1 MRRLV
6 LMAFVALIVLAPGF
20 AIEAAAQVAYN
31 FSWFSETT
39 GRDVEGN
46 VVTRRLSGQ
55 TTARVNVTPQLVILD
70 FDTPFGPAHI
80 EVQRGTLAFAQDTFL
95 PFDIPPAINN
105 GEGRGLYG
113 DFWLATY
120 AGPLDTPSNTLN
132 ITLRQPGSGPA
143 PELTFVGAGTR
154 QTFTALLT
162 RPVDGATV
170 RGTVSVGMRSL
181 GGDGTDRTYR
191 LLVDGRLMSTQTRDA
206 GVVASFALNTSTLS
220 NGRHTLTLRVTD
232 EAGVVAVDTQ
242 AINVVDGA
250 SGAPSVTLNL
260 TQHQVVRGSV
270 PVRIT
275 ATGLA
280 SGTKRFFMIVD
291 GVQAGLQVVTS
302 DTITWFFRTLNL
314 SNGTHT
320 LTVRAVDAAGRTV
333 TRTLR
338 VNVAN

>member
-6 LMAFVALIVLAPGF
+6 LMAFVALIVLAPVF

-39 GRDVEGN
+39 GRDIEGDT
-46 VVTRRLSGQ
+46 VTRRLSGQ
-55 TTARVNVTPQLVILD
+55 TTARVSVTPQLVILD

-80 EVQRGTLAFAQDTFL
+80 EVQRETLAFAQNTFL
-95 PFDIPPAINN
+95 PFDIPPAIN

-113 DFWLATY
+113 EFWLATY
-120 AGPLDTPSNTLN
+120 AGPLDSPSNTLN
-132 ITLRQPGSGPA
+132 ITLRQPGSGPS
-143 PELTFVGAGTR
+143 PELTFVGAGTL

-181 GGDGTDRTYR
+181 GGNGTDRTYR
-191 LLVDGRLMSTQTRDA
+191 LLVDGRLVSTQTVDA
-206 GVVASFALNTSTLS
+206 GEIASFPLNTSTLS

-232 EAGVVAVDTQ
+232 GAGAVAVDTQ
-242 AINVVDGA
+242 VINVVDGA
-250 SGAPSVTLNL
+250 SGAASVTVSL
-260 TQHQVVRGSV
+260 TQNQVVRGSV
-270 PVRIT
+270 PVRFT

-280 SGTKRFFMIVD
+280 SGTKRFSIVVD
-291 GVQAGLQVVTS
+291 GVQAGLQVVT
-302 DTITWFFRTLNL
+302 TNAITWFFRTFNL
-314 SNGTHT
+314 PNGVHT
-320 LTVRAVDAAGRTV
+320 LTVRAVDATGRTV
-333 TRTLR
+333 TRTVR